1 MNKYIYHKPLVNI
14 LNNDNLNND
23 TRNVPQLY
31 LIFHDILFKF
41 LKSKPVNYNNKKLGV
56 HYQAIFGARLFW
68 NLT

>member
-14 LNNDNLNND
+14 INNDNLNND

-41 LKSKPVNYNNKKLGV
+41 LKSKPVNYKKKKTRGTLSG
-56 HYQAIFGARLFW
+56 YIWG
-68 NLT
+68 

>member
-14 LNNDNLNND
+14 INNDNLNND

-41 LKSKPVNYNNKKLGV
+41 LKSKPVNYKKTKTQGTLSG
-56 HYQAIFGARLFW
+56 YIWG
-68 NLT
+68 

>member
-41 LKSKPVNYNNKKLGV
+41 LKSKPVNYKKKKPRGTLSG
-56 HYQAIFGARLFW
+56 YIWG
-68 NLT
+68 

>member
-14 LNNDNLNND
+14 INNDNLNND

-41 LKSKPVNYNNKKLGV
+41 LKSKPVNYNNQKNSGYIIRLYLGLD
-56 HYQAIFGARLFW
+56 YFGI
-68 NLT
+68 

>member
-1 MNKYIYHKPLVNI
+1 MNKYVYHKPLVNI

-41 LKSKPVNYNNKKLGV
+41 LKSKPVNYKKKTRGTL
-56 HYQAIFGARLFW
+56 
-68 NLT
+68 